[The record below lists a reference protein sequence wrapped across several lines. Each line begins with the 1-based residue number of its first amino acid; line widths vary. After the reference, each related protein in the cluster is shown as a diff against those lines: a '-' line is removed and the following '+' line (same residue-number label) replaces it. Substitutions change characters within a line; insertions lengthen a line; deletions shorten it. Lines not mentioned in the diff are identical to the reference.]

1 MQKPHCSAWW
11 RRNASCSAE
20 SGPSGIGQRLDRLD
34 VAALGLRREHQAGA
48 HGAAVE
54 LHGAGAADAV
64 LAADVRAAQ
73 AERVAQEVGQ
83 QQAVVDVLVHAR
95 GR

>member
-1 MQKPHCSAWW
+1 M
-11 RRNASCSAE
+11 
-20 SGPSGIGQRLDRLD
+20 
-34 VAALGLRREHQAGA
+34 QAGA

-83 QQAVVDVLVHAR
+83 QQPVVDVLAHAAAVDGER
-95 GR
+95 ELSHAAAIA